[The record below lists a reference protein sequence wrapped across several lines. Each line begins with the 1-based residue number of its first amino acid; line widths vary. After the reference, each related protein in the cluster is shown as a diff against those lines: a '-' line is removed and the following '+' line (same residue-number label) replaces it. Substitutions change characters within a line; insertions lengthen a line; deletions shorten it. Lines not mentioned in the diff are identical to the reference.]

1 MNWSL
6 MLIGLSDISKKRLY
20 QAFVF
25 NLTLLTFTSNTV
37 LITDALGAGES
48 IEFAYKLDCQAIQ
61 LAGIPE
67 HLTPKLKKKPESP
80 A

>member
-1 MNWSL
+1 
-6 MLIGLSDISKKRLY
+6 
-20 QAFVF
+20 
-25 NLTLLTFTSNTV
+25 LLTFTSNTV